1 MSYTIKKYFL
11 SLFIFSSLLLSDEL
25 VYEYTIHEGANLV
38 SFPLITDNYDVDY
51 FFSNSNTNLITGA
64 SLESHIISLITEGEM
79 SFLNNDQWIGSLNEI
94 DNKKGYWL
102 ISDQELTFL
111 LTGEDLTENIFYMHP
126 GGNLISYPFSQD
138 QLYYEAI
145 PVLTDN
151 VLAILGENEAL
162 YNNNGVLIGS
172 LTTFKPGK
180 GYWFI
185 VNDYTPFQY
194 SAPSLSSNINHP
206 DESIRDDEILD
217 FNQSTLQS
225 IFFIEKIFLSGNMNE
240 EPIELKA
247 ICNNNIVGQSTWN
260 GEFSDLIAMGND
272 SFPYTANYCLENQE
286 VTIEN
291 NQNSYHILNGN
302 TSWQSNNFE
311 ILTLSDCDYGDL
323 NFNHNLNISDIILL
337 IEHITSISL
346 LSTDHQIILAD
357 VNQDNNINVSDIII
371 IVDQILN
378 N

>member
-1 MSYTIKKYFL
+1 MGYAFKKYFL
-11 SLFIFSSLLLSDEL
+11 SLFIFSSLLLSEDL

-38 SFPLITDNYDVDY
+38 SFPLITDNYDIDY
-51 FFSNSNTNLITGA
+51 FFSDSNINLITGT

-79 SFLNNDQWIGSLNEI
+79 TFINDEQWLGSLNEI
-94 DNKKGYWL
+94 DNKKGYWF
-102 ISDQELTFL
+102 ISDQDLTFL
-111 LTGEDLTENIFYMHP
+111 LTGENLTDNIYYMHP
-126 GGNLISYPFSQD
+126 GGNLISYPFSQN
-138 QLYYEAI
+138 QLYYDAI
-145 PVLTDN
+145 PIITDN
-151 VLAILGENEAL
+151 ILAILGENEAL

-194 SAPSLSSNINHP
+194 SSPSLSSNINHP
-206 DESIRDDEILD
+206 NESIRDDEILE

-225 IFFIEKIFLSGNMNE
+225 VFFIEKIFLSGIINQE
-240 EPIELKA
+240 HIELKA
-247 ICNNNIVGQSTWN
+247 ICNDNIVGQATWEL
-260 GEFSDLIAMGND
+260 EFSDLIAMGND
-272 SFPYTANYCLENQE
+272 SFPYTTNYCSQNEK
-286 VTIEN
+286 VIIEN
-291 NQNSYHILNGN
+291 NQNSFHVLKGN
-302 TSWQSNNFE
+302 NSWQSNNFE
-311 ILTLSDCDYGDL
+311 ILTLSDCNYGDL

-357 VNQDNNINVSDIII
+357 VNQDENINVSDIII

>member
-1 MSYTIKKYFL
+1 MGYAFKKYFL
-11 SLFIFSSLLLSDEL
+11 SIFIILSPILSEQI

-38 SFPLITDNYDVDY
+38 SFPLLTDNYDIDY
-51 FFSNSNTNLITGA
+51 FFSYSNTNLITGT
-64 SLESHIISLITEGEM
+64 SLEPHIISLITEGEM
-79 SFLNNDQWIGSLNEI
+79 TFINNEQWLGSLDEI

-102 ISDQELTFL
+102 ISNQELTFL
-111 LTGEDLTENIFYMHP
+111 LTGEDLTENIYYMHP
-126 GGNLISYPFSQD
+126 GGNLISYPFSQN

-145 PVLTDN
+145 PILTDN
-151 VLAILGENEAL
+151 ILAILGENEAL

-194 SAPSLSSNINHP
+194 SSPSLSSNINHP
-206 DESIRDDEILD
+206 DESIRDDEILN

-225 IFFIEKIFLSGNMNE
+225 VFFIEKIFLSGNINE

-247 ICNNNIVGQSTWN
+247 TCINNIVGQSTWN

-272 SFPYTANYCLENQE
+272 SFSYTANYCLENQE
-286 VTIEN
+286 ITIEN
-291 NQNSYHILNGN
+291 EQNSYYILNGN
-302 TSWQSNNFE
+302 NSWQSNNFE

-323 NFNHNLNISDIILL
+323 NFSQNLNISDIILL

-346 LSTDHQIILAD
+346 LSNDHQMILAD
-357 VNQDNNINVSDIII
+357 VNKDNNINVSDIII

>member
-1 MSYTIKKYFL
+1 MGYAFKKYFL
-11 SLFIFSSLLLSDEL
+11 SLFIFSSLLLSEDL

-38 SFPLITDNYDVDY
+38 SFPLITDNYDIDY
-51 FFSNSNTNLITGA
+51 FFSDSNINLITGT

-79 SFLNNDQWIGSLNEI
+79 TFINDEQWLGSLNEI
-94 DNKKGYWL
+94 DNKKGYWF
-102 ISDQELTFL
+102 ISDQDLTFL
-111 LTGEDLTENIFYMHP
+111 LTGENLTDNIYYMHP
-126 GGNLISYPFSQD
+126 GGNLISYPFSQN
-138 QLYYEAI
+138 QLYYDAI
-145 PVLTDN
+145 PIITDN
-151 VLAILGENEAL
+151 ILAILGENEAL

-194 SAPSLSSNINHP
+194 SSPSLSSNINHP
-206 DESIRDDEILD
+206 NESIRDDEILE

-225 IFFIEKIFLSGNMNE
+225 VFFIEKIFLSGIINQE
-240 EPIELKA
+240 HIELKA
-247 ICNNNIVGQSTWN
+247 ICNDNIVGQATWEL
-260 GEFSDLIAMGND
+260 EFSDLIAMGND
-272 SFPYTANYCLENQE
+272 SFPYTTNYCSQNEE
-286 VTIEN
+286 VIIEN
-291 NQNSYHILNGN
+291 NQNSFHVLKGN
-302 TSWQSNNFE
+302 NSWQSNNFE
-311 ILTLSDCDYGDL
+311 ILTLSDCNYGDL

-357 VNQDNNINVSDIII
+357 VNQDENINVSDIII

>member
-1 MSYTIKKYFL
+1 MGYAFKKYFL
-11 SLFIFSSLLLSDEL
+11 SLFIFSSLLLSEDL

-38 SFPLITDNYDVDY
+38 SFPLITDNYDIDY
-51 FFSNSNTNLITGA
+51 FFSDSNINLITA
-64 SLESHIISLITEGEM
+64 TSLESHIISLITEGEM
-79 SFLNNDQWIGSLNEI
+79 TFINDEQWLGSLNEI
-94 DNKKGYWL
+94 DNKKGYWF
-102 ISDQELTFL
+102 ISDQDLTFL
-111 LTGEDLTENIFYMHP
+111 LTGENLTDNIYYMHP
-126 GGNLISYPFSQD
+126 GGNLISYPFSQN
-138 QLYYEAI
+138 QFYYDAI
-145 PVLTDN
+145 PIITDN
-151 VLAILGENEAL
+151 ILAILGENEAL

-194 SAPSLSSNINHP
+194 SSPSLSSNINHP
-206 DESIRDDEILD
+206 NESIRDDEILE

-225 IFFIEKIFLSGNMNE
+225 VFFIEKIFLSGIINQE
-240 EPIELKA
+240 HIELKA
-247 ICNNNIVGQSTWN
+247 ICNDNIVGQATWEL
-260 GEFSDLIAMGND
+260 EFSDLIAMGND
-272 SFPYTANYCLENQE
+272 SFPYTTNYCSQNEE
-286 VTIEN
+286 VIIEN
-291 NQNSYHILNGN
+291 NQNSFHVLKGN
-302 TSWQSNNFE
+302 NSWQSNNFE
-311 ILTLSDCDYGDL
+311 ILTLSDCNYGDL

-357 VNQDNNINVSDIII
+357 VNQDENINVSDIII

>member
-1 MSYTIKKYFL
+1 MGYAFKKYFL
-11 SLFIFSSLLLSDEL
+11 SLFIFSSLLLSEDL

-38 SFPLITDNYDVDY
+38 SFPLITDNYDIDY
-51 FFSNSNTNLITGA
+51 FFSDSNINLITA
-64 SLESHIISLITEGEM
+64 TSLESHIISLITEGEM
-79 SFLNNDQWIGSLNEI
+79 TFINDEQWLGSLNEI
-94 DNKKGYWL
+94 DNKKGYWF
-102 ISDQELTFL
+102 ISDQDLTFL
-111 LTGEDLTENIFYMHP
+111 LTGENLTDNIYYMHP
-126 GGNLISYPFSQD
+126 GGNLISYPFSQN
-138 QLYYEAI
+138 QLYYDAI
-145 PVLTDN
+145 PVITDN
-151 VLAILGENEAL
+151 ILAILGENEAL

-194 SAPSLSSNINHP
+194 SSPSLSSNINHP
-206 DESIRDDEILD
+206 NESIRDDEILE

-225 IFFIEKIFLSGNMNE
+225 VFFIEKIFLSGIINQE
-240 EPIELKA
+240 HIELKA
-247 ICNNNIVGQSTWN
+247 ICNDNIVGQATWEL
-260 GEFSDLIAMGND
+260 EFSDLIAMGND
-272 SFPYTANYCLENQE
+272 SFPYTTNYCSQNEK
-286 VTIEN
+286 VIIEN
-291 NQNSYHILNGN
+291 NQNSFHVLKGN
-302 TSWQSNNFE
+302 NSWQSNNFE
-311 ILTLSDCDYGDL
+311 ILTLSDCNYGDL

-357 VNQDNNINVSDIII
+357 VNQDENINVSDIII

>member
-1 MSYTIKKYFL
+1 MGYAFKKYFL
-11 SLFIFSSLLLSDEL
+11 SFFIILSLLLSEEI
-25 VYEYTIHEGANLV
+25 VHEYTIHEGANLI
-38 SFPLITDNYDVDY
+38 SFPLITDNNDIGY
-51 FFSNSNTNLITGA
+51 FFSDSNINLITAA

-79 SFLNNDQWIGSLNEI
+79 TFINNEQWVGSLVEI

-102 ISDQELTFL
+102 ISNQELTFL
-111 LTGEDLTENIFYMHP
+111 ITGEDLTENIYYMHP
-126 GGNLISYPFSQD
+126 GGNLISYPFSQN

-145 PVLTDN
+145 PILTDN
-151 VLAILGENEAL
+151 ILAILGENEAL

-185 VNDYTPFQY
+185 VDDYTPFQY
-194 SAPSLSSNINHP
+194 SSPSLSSNINHP
-206 DESIRDDEILD
+206 DESIRDDELLD

-225 IFFIEKIFLSGNMNE
+225 VFFIEKIFLSGNINE
-240 EPIELKA
+240 ESIELKA
-247 ICNNNIVGQSTWN
+247 TCNNNIVGQSTWN

-272 SFPYTANYCLENQE
+272 SFSYTANYCLENQK

-291 NQNSYHILNGN
+291 EQNSYYILNGN
-302 TSWQSNNFE
+302 NSWHSNNFE
-311 ILTLSDCDYGDL
+311 ILTLSDSDYGDL
-323 NFNHNLNISDIILL
+323 NFSQNLNISDIIIL

-346 LSTDHQIILAD
+346 LSTEHQMILAD
-357 VNQDNNINVSDIII
+357 ANKDSNINVSDIII